1 MNKEQEILFKSEI
14 IPLYNSGTSINKL
27 MKLFHLGKRTISNG
41 LKELGIEVKNTHTEI
56 KFNDHIFDVIDTEE
70 KAYWLGFIWADGN
83 IKTPK
88 NSSGYRLTITL
99 QESDYEH
106 LVKFN
111 NFIGHKNLNI
121 KSHKANT
128 KKFSWYADSKHL
140 WNTLNSYGCTPNKS
154 LTLTFPEL
162 SVFVDKS
169 LVRHFIRGYFDGDG
183 CLTFSTRKGYIVPSL
198 SLLGTLDIVNNIK
211 MYSNLNEALVRTR
224 HGKNDYYELKL
235 DLSESKLFMEYLYE
249 DCNIYLDRK
258 YNRYNLFKS
267 NNHKIINSQIKVIN
281 AFGIEA

>member
-1 MNKEQEILFKSEI
+1 
-14 IPLYNSGTSINKL
+14 

-56 KFNDHIFDVIDTEE
+56 KFNDHVFDVIDTEE

-111 NFIGHKNLNI
+111 NFIEHKNLNI

-140 WNTLNSYGCTPNKS
+140 WNTLNNYGCTPNKS
-154 LTLTFPEL
+154 LTLIFPEL
-162 SVFVDKS
+162 SVFTDKS

-198 SLLGTLDIVNNIK
+198 SLLGTLDVVNNIK
-211 MYSNLNEALVRTR
+211 THSKLNEALVRTR

-235 DLSESKLFMEYLYE
+235 DLIESKLFMEYLYK

-267 NNHKIINSQIKVIN
+267 NDHKITNSQTKVLN